1 MDPLIW
7 TWSAERT
14 YRRRVS
20 KMLAAGDMTTIKV
33 TGGPWALSPRV
44 SALFQAE
51 SKLSLAVAERVQQL
65 VWGWGCVHSGK
76 SMLLS
81 PETLS
86 VGSIDVRVV
95 IVLIRANAQCGVVVT
110 LADEFPLGPDYYA
123 DRLLLNT
130 ELNYLADQLDEKG
143 GA

>member
-1 MDPLIW
+1 M
-7 TWSAERT
+7 
-14 YRRRVS
+14 
-20 KMLAAGDMTTIKV
+20 MLAAGDMTTITV
-33 TGGPWALSPRV
+33 TGIPWAFSPRV

-65 VWGWGCVHSGK
+65 TWAWGCVHSEK

-123 DRLLLNT
+123 NRLLLNT
-130 ELNYLADQLDEKG
+130 ELNHLADQLDEKG